1 MATRPL
7 AFRVENNKAKSS
19 FWYTLVAGNGDTV
32 MTSKSTYSEKASAK
46 RAAKRQIEN
55 LQSADLML
63 EYENEDGVWVQETTE
78 VEAPSTVRAARRK
91 IVIPTPST
99 RVAEERLNPNS

>member
-1 MATRPL
+1 MAPRPI
-7 AFRVENNKAKSS
+7 AFRVETNKSKSS

-32 MTSKSTYSEKASAK
+32 MTSKSTYAEKASAK

-63 EYENEDGVWVQETTE
+63 EYENEDGLWVQET
-78 VEAPSTVRAARRK
+78 VEAEAPNPVRVARRK
-91 IVIPTPST
+91 IEIPEPST
-99 RVAEERLNPNS
+99 RVADERLNPNF